1 MLEYDVIEENNFRE
15 LHGDVVFVG
24 SGLEVAD
31 HGGADAEGRDGDP
44 GQDHGARLGGLGVHQ
59 EQCHVFFHDPVKKTQ
74 DLQRVEDVD
83 QSGRIDHT
91 DQKKT
96 LIGENVRLF
105 VIGNVYL
112 LSFCLGQAFSLSL
125 VLHQKMDLLDS

>member
-1 MLEYDVIEENNFRE
+1 MPAKDKEINGLSGPPTCSARLSVLEYDVIEENNLCQ

-44 GQDHGARLGGLGVHQ
+44 GQDHGAGLGSLGVHQ
-59 EQCHVFFHDPVKKTQ
+59 EQGHVFFHDAVKKTQ
-74 DLQRVEDVD
+74 DLQGVEDVD

-91 DQKKT
+91 D
-96 LIGENVRLF
+96 
-105 VIGNVYL
+105 
-112 LSFCLGQAFSLSL
+112 
-125 VLHQKMDLLDS
+125 